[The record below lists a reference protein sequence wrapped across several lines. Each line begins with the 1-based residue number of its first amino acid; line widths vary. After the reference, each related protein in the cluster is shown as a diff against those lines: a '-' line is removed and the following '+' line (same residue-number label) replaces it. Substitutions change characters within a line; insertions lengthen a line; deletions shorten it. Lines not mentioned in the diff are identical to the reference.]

1 MTKFNSTLIITI
13 LILVFVIFIQKCNNG
28 KYVPTK
34 PDTVRI
40 TDTFYTELQQKIKY
54 VPKPYKVEVIKDSFI
69 YLKDTTPQGYKEA
82 YFKIAQQYLTKNYY
96 NDTFGVYKDSGL
108 IGTIHVTD
116 TVFKNKLTGRTVGYN
131 ISFPTIKE
139 TTTITKTLPKKTM
152 WFVGGSVLT
161 NYPINKIG
169 IELNAGFLNKKNQ
182 YYEIGAQNWNNEYIY
197 KLGTKIKL

>member
-96 NDTFGVYKDSGL
+96 NDTFGVYKDSGS
-108 IGTIHVTD
+108 IGTINVTD
-116 TVFKNKLTGRTVGYN
+116 TVFKNKIMGRTVGYN

-139 TTTITKTLPKKTM
+139 TTIITKTLPKKTM